1 MPRLLGSST
10 QETAMPSPVLYLVCG
25 KIAAGKSTLAR
36 ELAATQQASVVATAG
51 MPPGIRRDTPPSIP
65 IAPRSAK
72 LFPCKMFRRM

>member
-1 MPRLLGSST
+1 M
-10 QETAMPSPVLYLVCG
+10 
-25 KIAAGKSTLAR
+25 LAR